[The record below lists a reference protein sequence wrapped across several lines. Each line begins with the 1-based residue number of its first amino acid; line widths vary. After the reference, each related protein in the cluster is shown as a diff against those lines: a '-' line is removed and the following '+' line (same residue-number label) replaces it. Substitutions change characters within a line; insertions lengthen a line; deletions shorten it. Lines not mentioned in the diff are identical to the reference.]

1 MHLPEAAA
9 CPLHDTIQ
17 HWNGFQNPS
26 QIAEG
31 IQLCFPG
38 RLNQALNHRTDLG
51 AQRSVGKVK
60 VLAAYHKGLDAALGP
75 VVAQF
80 QPSVLQIPQEIGPL
94 FLEVVQGFTQRR
106 LGLGGDRI
114 CLCQKRV

>member
-1 MHLPEAAA
+1 MHLPEAVA

-38 RLNQALNHRTDLG
+38 RLNQAVNHRTDLG
-51 AQRSVGKVK
+51 AQRSVGKEK
-60 VLAAYHKGLDAALGP
+60 VLTADQNGLDVALGP

-80 QPSVLQIPQEIGPL
+80 QPSVLQMPQEIGPL
-94 FLEVVQGFTQRR
+94 LLEVVQGFAQR
-106 LGLGGDRI
+106 GLGSGGNGIRP
-114 CLCQKRV
+114 CQKRV